1 MAMQEA
7 PVVGAVYE
15 DEDEQSFEVINFD
28 EDEGIVEIEYED
40 GSVDEI
46 DIDSWYELSVERIS
60 DDEEEDED
68 NVETDEDED
77 EDDED
82 LDDEDDD
89 EDDDYDDDYEDEDDR

>member
-15 DEDEQSFEVINFD
+15 DKDEQTFEVINFD

-60 DDEEEDED
+60 DDDED
-68 NVETDEDED
+68 DDDDDIETDD

-82 LDDEDDD
+82 VDDDEDDD
-89 EDDDYDDDYEDEDDR
+89 DDDYDDDYEDDDDR